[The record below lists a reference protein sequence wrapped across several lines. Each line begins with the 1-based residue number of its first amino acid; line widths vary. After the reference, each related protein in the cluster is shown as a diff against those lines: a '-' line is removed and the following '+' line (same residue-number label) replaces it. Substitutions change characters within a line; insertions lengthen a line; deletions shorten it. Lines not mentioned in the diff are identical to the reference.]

1 MPIFGVVIN
10 GDGEVV
16 NFRKSPHQGND
27 CDGLVY
33 KATDKDGQ
41 DYLLFLVNALSQ
53 GDAIVIAQQK
63 FKEDEYVA
71 LSPIWQ
77 PTSVWPDK
85 ADDGYDQQAVV
96 QIYSQQMGRGYITT
110 VPTHGKT
117 NPFIDCYD
125 DETMWAYMRDIEAR
139 LIEEGNYW
147 QRWAQEHKPIAE
159 VPQER
164 EAVAEPVHEP
174 VCGKLRTGR
183 RNRFRSS
190 VPA

>member
-27 CDGLVY
+27 FDGLVY
-33 KATDKDGQ
+33 RATDKDGN
-41 DYLLFLVNALSQ
+41 DYLLFLVNSLSQ
-53 GDAIVIAQQK
+53 GNAVIIAQQK

-77 PTSVWPDK
+77 PGSVWPDK
-85 ADDGYDQQAVV
+85 ADEDYDQQAVV
-96 QIYSQQMGRGYITT
+96 QIYSKQLGYWYITT

-117 NPFIDCYD
+117 NPFIDCYGD
-125 DETMWAYMRDIEAR
+125 KIMWAYMRDIEAR
-139 LIEEGNYW
+139 LTEEYHYW
-147 QRWAQEHKPIAE
+147 QRWTQEHKTIAE

-164 EAVAEPVHEP
+164 EADAETTQAKQLSFDF
-174 VCGKLRTGR
+174 G
-183 RNRFRSS
+183 
-190 VPA
+190 

>member
-41 DYLLFLVNALSQ
+41 DYLLFLVNAVSQ
-53 GDAIVIAQQK
+53 GNAVIIALQK

-77 PTSVWPDK
+77 PGSVWPDT
-85 ADDGYDQQAVV
+85 ADKGLDQQAVV
-96 QIYSQQMGRGYITT
+96 QIYSPQMGSGYITT
-110 VPTHGKT
+110 VPTHRRT
-117 NPFIDCYD
+117 DPFIDHFG
-125 DETMWAYMRDIEAR
+125 EHIMWAYMRDVTAR
-139 LIEEGNYW
+139 LAEESRYW
-147 QRWAQEHKPIAE
+147 QQWAMKHIQTSE
-159 VPQER
+159 VPIER
-164 EAVAEPVHEP
+164 EAVTEPIQAKQLSFDF
-174 VCGKLRTGR
+174 G
-183 RNRFRSS
+183 
-190 VPA
+190 

>member
-53 GDAIVIAQQK
+53 GNAVIIALQK

-77 PTSVWPDK
+77 PGSIWPDK

-96 QIYSQQMGRGYITT
+96 QIYSQQLRRGYITT

-125 DETMWAYMRDIEAR
+125 DEIMWAYMRDIEKR
-139 LIEEGNYW
+139 LVDECNYW
-147 QRWAQEHKPIAE
+147 QQWAKKNRQQTE
-159 VPQER
+159 VPIER
-164 EAVAEPVHEP
+164 EAVAEPTQAKQLSFDF
-174 VCGKLRTGR
+174 G
-183 RNRFRSS
+183 
-190 VPA
+190 

>member
-10 GDGEVV
+10 DDGDVLNVRE
-16 NFRKSPHQGND
+16 SPHQADD

-33 KATDKDGQ
+33 KATDDDGQ
-41 DYLLFLVNALSQ
+41 DIYLFLVNAWSQ
-53 GDAIVIAQQK
+53 GEAVIAAQHI
-63 FKEDEYVA
+63 FNDGEFVA
-71 LSPIWQ
+71 LDPIWQ
-77 PTSVWPDK
+77 PGSVWPNK

-125 DETMWAYMRDIEAR
+125 DEIMWAYMRDIEAR

-147 QRWAQEHKPIAE
+147 QRWAQKHKPIAE

-164 EAVAEPVHEP
+164 EAVAEPKQAKQLSFDF
-174 VCGKLRTGR
+174 G
-183 RNRFRSS
+183 
-190 VPA
+190 

>member
-10 GDGEVV
+10 GDGEVM

-53 GDAIVIAQQK
+53 GDAVIIAQRK
-63 FKEDEYVA
+63 FKEDDYVA

-77 PTSVWPDK
+77 PGSVWPDK
-85 ADDGYDQQAVV
+85 ADEGYDQQAVV
-96 QIYSQQMGRGYITT
+96 QIYSKQSQRGYITT

-125 DETMWAYMRDIEAR
+125 DEIMWAYMRDIEAR
-139 LIEEGNYW
+139 IIDEFRYW
-147 QRWAQEHKPIAE
+147 QRWVQEHKPIAE
-159 VPQER
+159 APQER
-164 EAVAEPVHEP
+164 EAVTEPTEAKQLSFDF
-174 VCGKLRTGR
+174 G
-183 RNRFRSS
+183 
-190 VPA
+190 

>member
-16 NFRKSPHQGND
+16 SFRKSPHQGND

-33 KATDKDGQ
+33 KATDNDGQ

-53 GDAIVIAQQK
+53 GNAVIVAQQK
-63 FKEDEYVA
+63 FKEDEYLA

-77 PTSVWPDK
+77 PGSVWPDK
-85 ADDGYDQQAVV
+85 ADEGYDQQAVV
-96 QIYSQQMGRGYITT
+96 QIYSKQSQRGYITT
-110 VPTHGKT
+110 VPTHGRT

-125 DETMWAYMRDIEAR
+125 DEIIWAYMRDIEAR
-139 LIEEGNYW
+139 MIEEFRYW
-147 QRWAQEHKPIAE
+147 QRWAQEHKPIVE

-164 EAVAEPVHEP
+164 EAVAEPIQAKQLSFDF
-174 VCGKLRTGR
+174 G
-183 RNRFRSS
+183 
-190 VPA
+190 

>member
-33 KATDKDGQ
+33 KATDDDGKDI
-41 DYLLFLVNALSQ
+41 YLFLVNAWSQ
-53 GDAIVIAQQK
+53 GEAVIAAQHI
-63 FKEDEYVA
+63 FNDGEFVA
-71 LSPIWQ
+71 LDPIWQ
-77 PTSVWPDK
+77 PGSVWPDK

-96 QIYSQQMGRGYITT
+96 QIYSRQLGRGYITT

-117 NPFIDCYD
+117 NPFIDCYG
-125 DETMWAYMRDIEAR
+125 DEIMWAYMRDIEAR
-139 LIEEGNYW
+139 LTEEFHYW
-147 QRWAQEHKPIAE
+147 KRWAQEHKQIAE

-164 EAVAEPVHEP
+164 EAVAEPTQAKQLSFDF
-174 VCGKLRTGR
+174 G
-183 RNRFRSS
+183 
-190 VPA
+190 

>member
-53 GDAIVIAQQK
+53 GDAVIIAQQK

-77 PTSVWPDK
+77 PGSVWPDK

-96 QIYSQQMGRGYITT
+96 QIYSQQMRRGYITT
-110 VPTHGKT
+110 VPTHKRT
-117 NPFIDCYD
+117 NPFIDHYG
-125 DETMWAYMRDIEAR
+125 ENIMWAYMREIETKMVN
-139 LIEEGNYW
+139 EEAATKERW
-147 QRWAQEHKPIAE
+147 KEQRKQSE
-159 VPQER
+159 VPKEL
-164 EAVAEPVHEP
+164 EAVAEPKQEAKQLSFDF
-174 VCGKLRTGR
+174 G
-183 RNRFRSS
+183 F
-190 VPA
+190 

>member
-33 KATDKDGQ
+33 KATDNNGQ

-53 GDAIVIAQQK
+53 GNAVIIAQQK

-77 PTSVWPDK
+77 PGSVWPDK
-85 ADDGYDQQAVV
+85 ADEGYDQQAVV
-96 QIYSQQMGRGYITT
+96 QIYSKQSQRGYITT
-110 VPTHGKT
+110 VPTHGRT

-125 DETMWAYMRDIEAR
+125 EEIMWAYMRDIEAR
-139 LIEEGNYW
+139 MIKEFRYW
-147 QRWAQEHKPIAE
+147 QRWVQEHTLNTE
-159 VPQER
+159 VPTER
-164 EAVAEPVHEP
+164 EAVAEPTQAKQLSFDF
-174 VCGKLRTGR
+174 G
-183 RNRFRSS
+183 
-190 VPA
+190 

>member
-10 GDGEVV
+10 GNGDVV
-16 NFRKSPHQGND
+16 NFRKSPHQGSD

-41 DYLLFLVNALSQ
+41 NYLLFLFNAPSQ
-53 GDAIVIAQQK
+53 GEAVIIAQQK
-63 FKEDEYVA
+63 FKDDEYAA

-77 PTSVWPDK
+77 PGSVWPDK
-85 ADDGYDQQAVV
+85 ADEDYDQQAVV
-96 QIYSQQMGRGYITT
+96 QIYSKNMERGYITT

-125 DETMWAYMRDIEAR
+125 DEIMWAYMRDIEAR
-139 LIEEGNYW
+139 LMEENDYW
-147 QRWAQEHKPIAE
+147 QRWTQEHKPIVE

-164 EAVAEPVHEP
+164 EAVAEPTQVKQLSFDF
-174 VCGKLRTGR
+174 G
-183 RNRFRSS
+183 
-190 VPA
+190 